1 MALTA
6 GVARVDI
13 TPPIGVWLS
22 GFGGRYAP
30 SDGIRDELYST
41 ALVLESDGQKAA
53 IVGTDIIGVDVD
65 LMLRI
70 RELAAAW
77 TAIDADHLLV
87 NASHTHCGP
96 ATVRGMRTGQM
107 DDAYCDVLARRI
119 ATAVAQADA
128 ARQPASLHYGSQ
140 HVAVSINRRQRK
152 SDGGTGIGKNPGGPV
167 DRIVRV
173 LRVDGQS
180 GRPLAIAFNCACHP
194 VSLGGI
200 LKVSADYVGAA
211 ARTIEAGHDGQAP
224 ALFLQGCCGNINPAS
239 EYWAPDVGTPRM
251 GEELG
256 TAALEAAA
264 AAQPIEATPIMGGS
278 QQIDLPF
285 QDPPSVDEAEAT
297 RQRLIEE
304 LREVKAEGNMP
315 RIVGVKQ
322 LVAWADDLVT
332 IAREGVKPRT
342 EAMAVH
348 ALRIGDLAIAA
359 GGAETHIESA
369 MTIAEAS
376 PFEPTLVLGY
386 TNGLIG
392 YLPPAESYPE
402 GGYEVDDA
410 YRWYGRALMWRPQSE
425 SMFTRSVLDML
436 QRMR

>member
-1 MALTA
+1 MALTV
-6 GVARVDI
+6 GVARADI
-13 TPPIGVWLS
+13 TPPIGVWLA
-22 GFGGRYAP
+22 GFGGRFAP
-30 SDGIRDELYST
+30 ADGIRDVLYCT

-53 IVGTDIIGVDVD
+53 IIGNDIIGVDID
-65 LMLRI
+65 LMPRI
-70 RELAAAW
+70 RELTAKW
-77 TAIDADHLLV
+77 TGIDADHLLV

-107 DDAYCDVLARRI
+107 DDAYCGVLARRI

-128 ARQPASLHYGSQ
+128 ARQPASLRYGTQ

-152 SDGGTGIGKNPGGPV
+152 TDGGMGIGKNPGGPV
-167 DRIVRV
+167 DHTVRI
-173 LRVDGQS
+173 LRIDGQD
-180 GRPLAIAFNCACHP
+180 GRPLAIVFNYACHP

-211 ARTIEAGHDGQAP
+211 ARTIEAAHDGQAP
-224 ALFLQGCCGNINPAS
+224 ALFLQGCCGNINPAP
-239 EYWAPDVGTPRM
+239 ECKAADVGTQGM
-251 GEELG
+251 GEQLG
-256 TAALEAAA
+256 AAALEAAG
-264 AAQPIEATPIMGGS
+264 AAQPIEATPIMGRS
-278 QQIDLPF
+278 HPIDLPL

-297 RQRLIEE
+297 REGLIED
-304 LREVKAEGNMP
+304 LRQAEAEGNLA
-315 RIVGVKQ
+315 RIVGIKQ
-322 LVAWADDLVT
+322 LVAWANDLVSV
-332 IAREGVKPRT
+332 AEEGVQPRSET
-342 EAMAVH
+342 MAVH

-410 YRWYGRALMWRPQSE
+410 YRWYGRPLMWRPQSE